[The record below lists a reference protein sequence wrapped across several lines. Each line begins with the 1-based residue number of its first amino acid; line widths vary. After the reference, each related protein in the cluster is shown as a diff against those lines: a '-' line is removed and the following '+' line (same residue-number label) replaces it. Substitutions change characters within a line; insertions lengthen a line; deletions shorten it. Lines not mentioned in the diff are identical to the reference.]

1 MATAEVT
8 CRLEASSGSSGGTP
22 AALVLQVGQRLADR
36 FTVLAFISAGGMGE
50 VYDAFDA
57 MVGTRLALK
66 VVRRDIASRP
76 LALERLR
83 SEVQL
88 ARRVSHRNVARIFDL
103 FESAGF
109 DGSPLYFLTMERLEG
124 TTLEDRVSSQG
135 RMAVREALPI
145 LRQVSAAIDASH
157 SEGVVHCDIKAS
169 NVMLVP
175 RQSGEPRAVVTDF
188 GIAQSQTLIRE
199 IGSTATSCGT
209 PSCMAPEQ
217 RENREVGPPADIYAF
232 GRLIQAV
239 VEYPRDGAAGR
250 RWKQTIAACLE
261 PDPDRRPA
269 STAAVLDRLFADEPP
284 GLPGPALRT
293 TGVALALVATDAI
306 ETRTFTNASPG
317 SSRRS
322 GS

>member
-8 CRLEASSGSSGGTP
+8 CRLDSSPVGSGATSAS
-22 AALVLQVGQRLADR
+22 LVLQVGQRLAER

-66 VVRRDIASRP
+66 VVRREIAARP

-88 ARRVSHRNVARIFDL
+88 ARRVSHRNVNRIFDL
-103 FESAGF
+103 FASAGL

-124 TTLEDRVSSQG
+124 TTLEAHVSSQG
-135 RMAVREALPI
+135 RMAVAAALPI
-145 LRQVSAAIDASH
+145 LRQVSAAIDAAH

-175 RQSGEPRAVVTDF
+175 RQAGEPRAVVTDF
-188 GIAQSQTLIRE
+188 GIAQSRSLIQETRS
-199 IGSTATSCGT
+199 GPTSCGT

-232 GRLIQAV
+232 GRLIQSV

-250 RWKQTIAACLE
+250 RWRQTIASCLE
-261 PDPDRRPA
+261 PDPVRRPT
-269 STAAVLDRLFADEPP
+269 STASVLDRLTADGEWLLRPR
-284 GLPGPALRT
+284 LRT
-293 TGVALALVATDAI
+293 AVVALALVATGVTGARLDA
-306 ETRTFTNASPG
+306 ETLPEQS
-317 SSRRS
+317 S
-322 GS
+322 GSRG